1 LRDEDR
7 IRLRHMLD
15 AARDAVAFAQGRK
28 REDLDRDRQF
38 ALALVKCVEIIGEA
52 ASQVTAEGQKEVA
65 ALPWQDIIN
74 MRHRLVHAYYD
85 INMEILW
92 RTIIKDLPPLIKALQ
107 QAVGPNLGG

>member
-1 LRDEDR
+1 MRDEDR